1 MTDTDQEGS
10 VIVRAILDRDLVVLK
25 DDTLRMGSLLE
36 SAILQSMQALR
47 NRDEALA
54 QEIIDNDAQINELRF
69 KVEEASL
76 NLIATQQP
84 AAGDL
89 RAVVAALNMVTDLER
104 MADHAAGI
112 AKIVLRLPE
121 DGTLEL
127 PPSLEQMADLALDM
141 LSKAMEAYSKL
152 DDRIAYSVATQDDVI
167 DLHYKA
173 LFRELVEMMSAGKDM
188 TNLGIY
194 LMFVGHNL
202 ERIADR
208 VTNLA
213 ERVIFM
219 ASGLMQ
225 ELKPEPDEADIN

>member
-1 MTDTDQEGS
+1 MTEQEEGAT
-10 VIVRAILDRDLVVLK
+10 IRAILDRDLAILK
-25 DDTLRMGSLLE
+25 EDTLRLGSLLE
-36 SAILQSMQALR
+36 PAIVMSMRALR
-47 NRDEALA
+47 NRDKVLA
-54 QEIIDNDAQINELRF
+54 EEIVANDAQINDLRF

-89 RAVVAALNMVTDLER
+89 RAVVAALNMVSDLER
-104 MADHAAGI
+104 MGDHAAGI
-112 AKIVLRLPE
+112 AKIVLRLPD

-127 PPSLEQMADLALDM
+127 PPSLSQMADLALDM
-141 LSKAMEAYSKL
+141 LRKALEAYSKL
-152 DDRIAYSVATQDDVI
+152 DDDIAYSVATQDDII
-167 DLHYKA
+167 DLHYKT
-173 LFRELVEMMSAGKDM
+173 LFRELVGMMSEGKDM

-213 ERVIFM
+213 ERVVFM
-219 ASGLMQ
+219 TSGLMQ
-225 ELKPEPDEADIN
+225 ELNPEPDEADIN

>member
-1 MTDTDQEGS
+1 MTEQESS
-10 VIVRAILDRDLVVLK
+10 VTVRAILDRDLAILK
-25 DDTLRMGSLLE
+25 EDTLRMGGLLE
-36 SAILQSMQALR
+36 SAIDQSMQALR

-54 QEIIDNDAQINELRF
+54 QEIVANDAEINALRF

-76 NLIATQQP
+76 HLIATQQP

-104 MADHAAGI
+104 MGDHAAGI

-121 DGTLEL
+121 DGSLEL
-127 PPSLEQMADLALDM
+127 PPSLEQMVNLALNM
-141 LSKAMEAYSKL
+141 LSKAMEAYLKL
-152 DDRIAYSVATQDDVI
+152 DDNIAYSVATLDDTI

-173 LFRELVEMMSAGKDM
+173 LFQELVEMMSEGKDM

-219 ASGLMQ
+219 RSGLMQ
-225 ELKPEPDEADIN
+225 ELNPEPDEADIN

>member
-1 MTDTDQEGS
+1 MTEQEGS
-10 VIVRAILDRDLVVLK
+10 VAIRAILDRDLAILK
-25 DDTLRMGSLLE
+25 EDTLRMGSLLE
-36 SAILQSMQALR
+36 SAIGQSMQALQ
-47 NRDEALA
+47 NRDKVRAE
-54 QEIIDNDAQINELRF
+54 EIVANDAQINALRF

-76 NLIATQQP
+76 DLIATQQP

-104 MADHAAGI
+104 MGDHAAGI
-112 AKIVLRLPE
+112 AKIVLRLPD
-121 DGTLEL
+121 DGALDL
-127 PPSLEQMADLALDM
+127 PPSLSQMVDLALDM
-141 LSKAMEAYSKL
+141 LSKAMEAYAKV
-152 DDRIAYSVATQDDVI
+152 DDDIAYSVATQDDII
-167 DLHYKA
+167 DLHYKT
-173 LFRELVEMMSAGKDM
+173 LFRELVEMMSEGKDM

-219 ASGLMQ
+219 TSGLMQ
-225 ELKPEPDEADIN
+225 ELNPEPDEADIN

>member
-1 MTDTDQEGS
+1 VTDQEKG
-10 VIVRAILDRDLVVLK
+10 VAVRAILDRDLAILK
-25 DDTLRMGSLLE
+25 EDTLRMGALLE
-36 SAILQSMQALR
+36 SAIVHSMQALR
-47 NRDEALA
+47 NRDQVLA
-54 QEIIDNDAQINELRF
+54 QEIVANDAQMNALRF

-89 RAVVAALNMVTDLER
+89 RAIVAALNMVTDLER
-104 MADHAAGI
+104 MGDHAAGI

-121 DGTLEL
+121 ERALEL
-127 PPSLEQMADLALDM
+127 PPSLDQMADLALSM
-141 LSKAMEAYSKL
+141 LRKALEAYSKV
-152 DDRIAYSVATQDDVI
+152 DDSIAYSVATQDDII

-173 LFRELVEMMSAGKDM
+173 LFGELVEMMSEGKDM
-188 TNLGIY
+188 TNVGIY

-213 ERVIFM
+213 ERVIFTT
-219 ASGLMQ
+219 SGLMQ
-225 ELKPEPDEADIN
+225 ELNPEPDESDIN

>member
-1 MTDTDQEGS
+1 MADKEE
-10 VIVRAILDRDLVVLK
+10 VVAVRATLDRDLAILK
-25 DDTLRMGSLLE
+25 EDTLRLGSLLE
-36 SAILQSMQALR
+36 PAIVQSMRALH
-47 NRDEALA
+47 NRDKVLA
-54 QEIIDNDAQINELRF
+54 EEIVANDAQINDLRF

-89 RAVVAALNMVTDLER
+89 RAVVAALNMVSDLER
-104 MADHAAGI
+104 MGDHAAGI
-112 AKIVLRLPE
+112 AKIVLRLPD

-127 PPSLEQMADLALDM
+127 PPSLSQMADLALDM
-141 LSKAMEAYSKL
+141 LRKALEAYSKL
-152 DDRIAYSVATQDDVI
+152 DDDIAYSVATQDDII
-167 DLHYKA
+167 DLHYKT
-173 LFRELVEMMSAGKDM
+173 LFRELVGMMSEGKDM

-213 ERVIFM
+213 ERVVFM
-219 ASGLMQ
+219 TSGLMQ
-225 ELKPEPDEADIN
+225 ELNPEPDEADIN

>member
-1 MTDTDQEGS
+1 VTEQESS
-10 VIVRAILDRDLVVLK
+10 VTVRAILDRDLAILK
-25 DDTLRMGSLLE
+25 EDTLRMGGLLE
-36 SAILQSMQALR
+36 SAIDQSMQALR

-54 QEIIDNDAQINELRF
+54 QEIVANDAEINALRF

-76 NLIATQQP
+76 HLIATQQP

-104 MADHAAGI
+104 MGDHAAGI

-127 PPSLEQMADLALDM
+127 PPSLEHMVNLALDM

-152 DDRIAYSVATQDDVI
+152 DDNIAYSVATLDDMI
-167 DLHYKA
+167 DLHYKS
-173 LFRELVEMMSAGKDM
+173 LFRELVEMMSEGKDM

-219 ASGLMQ
+219 RSGLMQ
-225 ELKPEPDEADIN
+225 ELNPEPDEADIN

>member
-1 MTDTDQEGS
+1 MTEQEEGAT
-10 VIVRAILDRDLVVLK
+10 IRAILDRDLAILK
-25 DDTLRMGSLLE
+25 EDTLRLGSLLE
-36 SAILQSMQALR
+36 PAIVKSMRALR
-47 NRDEALA
+47 NRDKVLA
-54 QEIIDNDAQINELRF
+54 EEIVANDAQINELRF

-89 RAVVAALNMVTDLER
+89 RAVVAALNMVSDLER
-104 MADHAAGI
+104 MGDHAAGI
-112 AKIVLRLPE
+112 AKIVMRLPE

-127 PPSLEQMADLALDM
+127 PPSLSEMADLALDM
-141 LSKAMEAYSKL
+141 LRKALEAYSKL
-152 DDRIAYSVATQDDVI
+152 DDDIAYSVATQDDII
-167 DLHYKA
+167 DLHYKT
-173 LFRELVEMMSAGKDM
+173 LFRELVGMMSEGKDM

-213 ERVIFM
+213 ERVVFM
-219 ASGLMQ
+219 TSGLMQ
-225 ELKPEPDEADIN
+225 ELNPEPDEADIN

>member
-1 MTDTDQEGS
+1 MTDQDGS
-10 VIVRAILDRDLVVLK
+10 VTVRAILDRDLAVLK
-25 DDTLRMGSLLE
+25 EDTLRMGSLLE

-54 QEIIDNDAQINELRF
+54 QEIIDNDAQINALRF

-76 NLIATQQP
+76 HLIATQQP

-104 MADHAAGI
+104 MGDHAAGI

-127 PPSLEQMADLALDM
+127 PPSLSQMADLALDM
-141 LSKAMEAYSKL
+141 LGKAREAYSKL
-152 DDRIAYSVATQDDVI
+152 DEHIAYSVATLDDMI

-173 LFRELVEMMSAGKDM
+173 LFGELVEMMSAGKDM

-219 ASGLMQ
+219 RSGLMQ
-225 ELKPEPDEADIN
+225 ELNPEPDEADIN

>member
-1 MTDTDQEGS
+1 MADKEEA
-10 VIVRAILDRDLVVLK
+10 VAVRATLDRDLATLK
-25 DDTLRMGSLLE
+25 EDTLRLGSLLE
-36 SAILQSMQALR
+36 PAIVQSMRALH
-47 NRDEALA
+47 NRDKVLA
-54 QEIIDNDAQINELRF
+54 EEIVANDAQINDLRF

-89 RAVVAALNMVTDLER
+89 RAVVAALNMVSDLER
-104 MADHAAGI
+104 MGDHAAGI
-112 AKIVLRLPE
+112 AKIVLRLPD

-127 PPSLEQMADLALDM
+127 PPSLSQMADLALDM
-141 LSKAMEAYSKL
+141 LRKALEAYSKL
-152 DDRIAYSVATQDDVI
+152 DDDIAYSVATQDDII
-167 DLHYKA
+167 DLHYKT
-173 LFRELVEMMSAGKDM
+173 LFRELVGMMSEGKDM

-213 ERVIFM
+213 ERVVFM
-219 ASGLMQ
+219 TSGLMQ
-225 ELKPEPDEADIN
+225 ELNPEPDEADIN

>member
-1 MTDTDQEGS
+1 MTEQESS
-10 VIVRAILDRDLVVLK
+10 VTVRAILDRDLAILK
-25 DDTLRMGSLLE
+25 EDTLRMGGLLE
-36 SAILQSMQALR
+36 SAIDQSMQALR
-47 NRDEALA
+47 NRDAALA
-54 QEIIDNDAQINELRF
+54 QEIVANDAEINALRF

-76 NLIATQQP
+76 HLIATQQP

-104 MADHAAGI
+104 MGDHAAGI

-121 DGTLEL
+121 DGSLEL
-127 PPSLEQMADLALDM
+127 PPSLEQMVNLALNM
-141 LSKAMEAYSKL
+141 LSKAMEAYLKL
-152 DDRIAYSVATQDDVI
+152 DDNIAYSVATLDDMI

-173 LFRELVEMMSAGKDM
+173 LFRELVDMMSEGKDM

-219 ASGLMQ
+219 RSGLMQ
-225 ELKPEPDEADIN
+225 ELNPEPDEADIN

>member
-1 MTDTDQEGS
+1 MTEQESS
-10 VIVRAILDRDLVVLK
+10 VTVRAILDRDLAILK
-25 DDTLRMGSLLE
+25 EDTLRMGGLLE
-36 SAILQSMQALR
+36 SAIDQSMQALR
-47 NRDEALA
+47 NRDAALA
-54 QEIIDNDAQINELRF
+54 QEIVANDAEINALRF

-76 NLIATQQP
+76 HLIATQQP

-104 MADHAAGI
+104 MGDHAAGI

-121 DGTLEL
+121 DGSLEL
-127 PPSLEQMADLALDM
+127 PPSLEQMVNLALDM
-141 LSKAMEAYSKL
+141 LSKAMEAYLKL
-152 DDRIAYSVATQDDVI
+152 DDNIAYSVATLDDMI

-173 LFRELVEMMSAGKDM
+173 LFRELVDMMSEGKDM

-219 ASGLMQ
+219 RSGLMQ
-225 ELKPEPDEADIN
+225 ELNPEPDEADIN